1 MAKSKVSA
9 SEMAARLMG
18 VGATPPP
25 IREGK
30 VEAVLSL
37 KDQHEPTKRVE
48 VRVTAKQKKLLALHR
63 MTTGEGASAF
73 FRRMIDQEL
82 EALYVITE

>member
-1 MAKSKVSA
+1 MAGKDLRVFDWT
-9 SEMAARLMG
+9 AAQSRDVRDKGEIILALK
-18 VGATPPP
+18 GAQDP
-25 IREGK
+25 
-30 VEAVLSL
+30 S
-37 KDQHEPTKRVE
+37 KRVE

-82 EALYVITE
+82 EDLYGITE